1 MTNPITGFFIRPLM
15 QRRNAR
21 RLIIHQPG
29 GIREE
34 QFVTIGGIE
43 QWITIRGQDR
53 SNPVLLI
60 LHGGPGS
67 PYTPFNSWLGEWEH
81 YFTVVQW
88 DQRGGGKTFR
98 KNGEA
103 GTGPLSFEKLASD
116 GIELTEYLC
125 AHLGHKKIVLLGSSV
140 GSFLGLLMIRQHPE
154 LFYAYVGTDQTG
166 PGVPEASYALTQ
178 EAAELVG
185 DKKGLA
191 ALRAMGDNKSAWTY
205 QQFLQMNKIAIHAST
220 SVPHMVNDLMLP
232 ALLFAPD
239 YKMSDI
245 LAVQKGMEYSARQ
258 LFEEMKTF
266 DFDALG
272 YSFDLPFFVFQGEG
286 DILTPAA
293 TAKEYVAH
301 VHAPQKA
308 FVPLE
313 DAGHLAEFCH
323 HHQFLQELVK
333 YVLPQVR

>member
-1 MTNPITGFFIRPLM
+1 MAHPVTGLLIRPLIK
-15 QRRNAR
+15 RRNAR
-21 RLIIHQPG
+21 KLIITQPG

-34 QFVTIGGIE
+34 QFVPIGGIE
-43 QWITIRGQDR
+43 QWVTIRGQDR
-53 SNPVLLI
+53 SSPVLLI

-103 GTGPLSFEKLASD
+103 ATGPLSFDKLASD
-116 GIELTEYLC
+116 GIELVEHLC
-125 AHLGHKKIVLLGSSV
+125 AHLGHKKIILLGSSV
-140 GSFLGLLMIRQHPE
+140 GSFIGLLMIRHRPE

-166 PGVPEASYALTQ
+166 PGVPEASYALTID
-178 EAAELVG
+178 AARRVG
-185 DKKGLA
+185 DKKGVA
-191 ALRAMGDNKSAWTY
+191 ALRTMGDNPSAWTY
-205 QQFLQMNKIAIHAST
+205 QQYLRMNQIAIHAST

-245 LAVQKGMEYSARQ
+245 LAVQTGMEYSASQ
-258 LFEEMKTF
+258 LFAEMKTF

-272 YSFDLPFFVFQGEG
+272 YGFDLPFFVFQGEG
-286 DILTPAA
+286 DLITPAA
-293 TAKEYVAH
+293 TAKAYIAH
-301 VHAPQKA
+301 IQAPQKA
-308 FVPLE
+308 FVPLQG
-313 DAGHLAEFCH
+313 AGHLAEFCH
-323 HHQFLQELVK
+323 PHQYLQELVK
-333 YVLPQVR
+333 YVLPQVH

>member
-1 MTNPITGFFIRPLM
+1 MTNPVTGFFIRPLM
-15 QRRNAR
+15 QRRNAQK
-21 RLIIHQPG
+21 LIITQSS

-34 QFVTIGGIE
+34 QFITIGGIE
-43 QWITIRGQDR
+43 QWVTIRGQDR

-81 YFTVVQW
+81 SFTLVQW

-103 GTGPLSFEKLASD
+103 GTGPLSFQKLASD
-116 GIELTEYLC
+116 GIELVEYVC
-125 AHLGHKKIVLLGSSV
+125 AHLGHKKIILLGSSV
-140 GSFLGLLMIRQHPE
+140 GSFIGLLMIRQHPE
-154 LFYAYVGTDQTG
+154 VFYAYVGTDQNG
-166 PGVPEASYALTQ
+166 PGGAEASYALTQ
-178 EAAELVG
+178 EAAERVG

-205 QQFLQMNKIAIHAST
+205 QQCLRMNKIAINASK

-245 LAVQKGMEYSARQ
+245 QAIQKGMEYSARQ

-272 YSFDLPFFVFQGEG
+272 YHFDLPFFVLQGAG
-286 DILTPAA
+286 DILTPVA
-293 TAKEYVAH
+293 TAKAYVAH
-301 VHAPQKA
+301 IHAPQKA
-308 FVPLE
+308 FAPLE
-313 DAGHLAEFCH
+313 GAGHLAEFCH
-323 HHQFLQELVK
+323 PHQFLQELVK

>member
-1 MTNPITGFFIRPLM
+1 MTHPITGFFIRPLM
-15 QRRNAR
+15 QQRNAR
-21 RLIIHQPG
+21 KLIITQPG

-43 QWITIRGQDR
+43 QWVTIRGQDR

-67 PYTPFNSWLGEWEH
+67 PYSPFNSWLGEWEH
-81 YFTVVQW
+81 SFTVVQW
-88 DQRGGGKTFR
+88 DQRGGGKTFQ

-116 GIELTEYLC
+116 GIELVEHLC
-125 AHLGHKKIVLLGSSV
+125 ARLGHKKIVLLGSSV
-140 GSFLGLLMIRQHPE
+140 GSFIGLLMIRHHPE

-166 PGVPEASYALTQ
+166 PGGPEASYALTR
-178 EAAELVG
+178 EAAQRVG

-191 ALRAMGDNKSAWTY
+191 ALRAMGDNPSAWTY
-205 QQFLQMNKIAIHAST
+205 PQYLRMNKSAIHASK

-239 YKMSDI
+239 YKISDI
-245 LAVQKGMEYSARQ
+245 QAVQKGMEYSAKQ

-272 YSFDLPFFVFQGEG
+272 YSFDLPFFVFQGER
-286 DILTPAA
+286 DIITPAA
-293 TAKEYVAH
+293 TAKAYVAH
-301 VHAPQKA
+301 IHAPQKA
-308 FVPLE
+308 FVPLK

-323 HHQFLQELVK
+323 PHQFVQALVK
-333 YVLPQVR
+333 YVLPQVH

>member
-1 MTNPITGFFIRPLM
+1 M

-21 RLIIHQPG
+21 RLIINQPG

-34 QFVTIGGIE
+34 LFVPIGGIE

-67 PYTPFNSWLGEWEH
+67 PYSPFNSWLGEWEQS
-81 YFTVVQW
+81 FTVVQW
-88 DQRGGGKTFR
+88 DQRGGGKTFQ
-98 KNGEA
+98 KNSEV

-116 GIELTEYLC
+116 GIELVEYLC
-125 AHLGHKKIVLLGSSV
+125 THLGHKKIVLLGSSV
-140 GSFLGLLMIRQHPE
+140 GSFTGLLMIYQRPD
-154 LFYAYVGTDQTG
+154 LFYAYVGTDQNG
-166 PGVPEASYALTQ
+166 PGGAEASYALTQ
-178 EAAELVG
+178 EAAELVD

-191 ALRAMGDNKSAWTY
+191 ALRAMGVNKSAWTY
-205 QQFLQMNKIAIHAST
+205 QQFLRMNKIAINASK

-239 YKMSDI
+239 YKLSDI
-245 LAVQKGMEYSARQ
+245 QAVQKGMDYSAGQ

-272 YSFDLPFFVFQGEG
+272 YTFEIPFFVLQGEE
-286 DILTPAA
+286 DILTPVA
-293 TAKEYVAH
+293 TAKAYVAH
-301 VHAPQKA
+301 IHAPQKA
-308 FVPLE
+308 FVSLKG
-313 DAGHLAEFCH
+313 AGHLAEFCH
-323 HHQFLQELVK
+323 PHQFLQELVK

>member
-1 MTNPITGFFIRPLM
+1 MANPVTGLFIRPFM

-21 RLIIHQPG
+21 KLVIPQSD

-34 QFVTIGGIE
+34 QFVPIGGIE
-43 QWITIRGQDR
+43 QWVTIRGQDR

-81 YFTVVQW
+81 SFTVVQW
-88 DQRGGGKTFR
+88 DQRGSGKTFR

-116 GIELTEYLC
+116 GMELVEYLC
-125 AHLGHKKIVLLGSSV
+125 AHLGHQKIVLLGSSA
-140 GSFLGLLMIRQHPE
+140 GTFTGLLMIRRHPE
-154 LFYAYVGTDQTG
+154 LFYAYVGVNQNG
-166 PGVPEASYALTQ
+166 PGGSEASYALTQ
-178 EAAELVG
+178 EAARHVS

-191 ALRAMGDNKSAWTY
+191 ALRAMGDDKSAWTS
-205 QQFLQMNKIAIHAST
+205 QQALRMNKIAIHAST

-239 YKMSDI
+239 YTMSDI
-245 LAVQKGMEYSARQ
+245 QAVQKGMEYSARY
-258 LFEEMKTF
+258 LFEEMKNF

-272 YSFDLPFFVFQGEG
+272 YTFDLPFFVLQGEG

-293 TAKEYVAH
+293 TAQTYLAH
-301 VHAPQKA
+301 IHAPYKA
-308 FVPLE
+308 FVPLKG
-313 DAGHLAEFCH
+313 AGHLAEFCYP
-323 HHQFLQELVK
+323 HQFVQALVT
-333 YVLPQVR
+333 YVLPQVQ

>member
-1 MTNPITGFFIRPLM
+1 MTNPVTGFCIRPFM
-15 QRRNAR
+15 QRRNER

-43 QWITIRGQDR
+43 QWVTIRGHDR

-81 YFTVVQW
+81 SFTVVQW
-88 DQRGGGKTFR
+88 DQRGSGKTFR
-98 KNGEA
+98 KSGEA
-103 GTGPLSFEKLASD
+103 GTGPLSFQQLASD
-116 GIELTEYLC
+116 GLELVGYLC
-125 AHLGHKKIVLLGSSV
+125 A
-140 GSFLGLLMIRQHPE
+140 LLMIRQHPE
-154 LFYAYVGTDQTG
+154 LFYAYGGANQNG
-166 PGVPEASYALTQ
+166 PGGSEASYALTQ
-178 EAAELVG
+178 EAAERVG
-185 DKKGLA
+185 DKKGLV
-191 ALRAMGDNKSAWTY
+191 ALRAMGDNKSTWTY
-205 QQFLQMNKIAIHAST
+205 TQCLRMNKIAINAST

-245 LAVQKGMEYSARQ
+245 QAVQKGMEYSAGQ

-272 YSFDLPFFVFQGEG
+272 YHFDIPFFVFQGEE

-293 TAKEYVAH
+293 TAKAYLAH
-301 VHAPQKA
+301 IHAPQKA
-308 FVPLE
+308 FVPLKG
-313 DAGHLAEFCH
+313 AGHLAEFCNP
-323 HHQFLQELVK
+323 HQFVQELVT
-333 YVLPQVR
+333 YVLPQVQ

>member
-1 MTNPITGFFIRPLM
+1 
-15 QRRNAR
+15 
-21 RLIIHQPG
+21 
-29 GIREE
+29 
-34 QFVTIGGIE
+34 
-43 QWITIRGQDR
+43 
-53 SNPVLLI
+53 LLI

-81 YFTVVQW
+81 SFTVAQW
-88 DQRGGGKTFR
+88 DQRGSGKTFR

-103 GTGPLSFEKLASD
+103 ATGLLSFEKLASD

-140 GSFLGLLMIRQHPE
+140 GSFIGLLMIRHHPE
-154 LFYAYVGTDQTG
+154 LYHAYVGADQNG
-166 PGVPEASYALTQ
+166 PGGAEASYALTQ
-178 EAAELVG
+178 KAAERVG

-205 QQFLQMNKIAIHAST
+205 QQYLRMNKIAINAST

-239 YKMSDI
+239 YKLSDI
-245 LAVQKGMEYSARQ
+245 QAVQKGMEYSARQ

-272 YSFDLPFFVFQGEG
+272 CCFDLPFLVLQGEE
-286 DILTPAA
+286 DIITPVA
-293 TAKEYVAH
+293 TARAYVAH
-301 VHAPQKA
+301 IHAPQKA
-308 FVPLE
+308 IVTLKG
-313 DAGHLAEFCH
+313 AGHLTEFCNP
-323 HHQFLQELVK
+323 HQFLQALVK
-333 YVLPQVR
+333 FVLPRVQ